1 MCAIFS
7 FLVGNTKKYRKELV
21 FSYNFIKFALNN
33 SGQTQNSIHLKIN
46 MEFNYNQKIS
56 MMRVLLDIIFADCKV
71 DYRETELFKVLQQ
84 EFELSNDDL
93 KNLNERSA
101 IISLMDIKELDDEQK
116 KYFAHLMDKTIKIDG
131 IIDKREV
138 AIYDVVLDYCNIPIP
153 FSEESLCQ

>member
-1 MCAIFS
+1 
-7 FLVGNTKKYRKELV
+7 
-21 FSYNFIKFALNN
+21 
-33 SGQTQNSIHLKIN
+33 
-46 MEFNYNQKIS
+46 MEFSYNQKIS

-84 EFELSNDDL
+84 EFELSSDDL